1 LRKHQITTFLNAS
14 SYEALSQENCQFLE
28 LFEITG
34 TSSSLIYFFIYKKT
48 ETAVF
53 WFSLKEQKPE
63 IIKKIKYP
71 TNTTG
76 YYNTALPPPIAVKGV
91 RKGIYCTH
99 TDRMEGLAE
108 LLDMLQLIQA

>member
-28 LFEITG
+28 VFEITG
-34 TSSSLIYFFIYKKT
+34 TSSSLIYLFIYKKT
-48 ETAVF
+48 ETAVLWF
-53 WFSLKEQKPE
+53 WLKEPKPE
-63 IIKKIKYP
+63 INKIKYP

-76 YYNTALPPPIAVKGV
+76 YYNTALPPTIAVKGV
-91 RKGIYCTH
+91 RKGIYTH

>member
-1 LRKHQITTFLNAS
+1 LRKHRITTFITAS

-28 LFEITG
+28 VFEITG
-34 TSSSLIYFFIYKKT
+34 TSSSLIYLFIYKKLKLHFT
-48 ETAVF
+48 EP
-53 WFSLKEQKPE
+53 KPE

-71 TNTTG
+71 TKTTG
-76 YYNTALPPPIAVKGV
+76 YYNTALPPTIAVKGV
-91 RKGIYCTH
+91 RKGIYCTY